1 MVPDVL
7 VFHVGTLFIYSGTSA
22 LHEKIQGE
30 EFFFW
35 NLPMTKLMNAQIS
48 PFFFFFFCNLAQNF
62 HKLVGVESPA
72 LLLSVLL
79 LTNHPQRWWHTS
91 SMYFSCLV
99 LAKKYRQQISGAVS
113 HMHF

>member
-1 MVPDVL
+1 MPDVL
-7 VFHVGTLFIYSGTSA
+7 IFHVETLVIYSGTGA
-22 LHEKIQGE
+22 LREKIQGE

-48 PFFFFFFCNLAQNF
+48 PFFFFCNLAQNV

-79 LTNHPQRWWHTS
+79 LTNQRLWHTS
-91 SMYFSCLV
+91 SIYFSCLV
-99 LAKKYRQQISGAVS
+99 LATRYRQQISGAVS
-113 HMHF
+113 HMPF